1 MRPLRAL
8 LLTGLWWALVSLD
21 RITQDQDRR
30 RAPSV
35 LQSSDK

>member
-1 MRPLRAL
+1 MQPLRAL

-21 RITQDQDRR
+21 RIALGAYRR